1 MADSPP
7 PPPRKADAL
16 KVEPAVAIAAATKPI
31 AILRIMVLTP
41 FVLSTPSLSESNP
54 AVPIEL
60 QRAALSPGVQ
70 ASESQLVVAEV
81 AACVPC
87 GWAPHL
93 VHHRG
98 DRRRRVGSPQ
108 SSGSLPPESLN
119 RFGARAVQ
127 TAVLVI
133 KR

>member
-1 MADSPP
+1 
-7 PPPRKADAL
+7 
-16 KVEPAVAIAAATKPI
+16 VAIAAAAKTI

-60 QRAALSPGVQ
+60 QRAALSSGVQ

-93 VHHRG
+93 VHHRVRPTPT
-98 DRRRRVGSPQ
+98 RRKPA
-108 SSGSLPPESLN
+108 E
-119 RFGARAVQ
+119 
-127 TAVLVI
+127 
-133 KR
+133 